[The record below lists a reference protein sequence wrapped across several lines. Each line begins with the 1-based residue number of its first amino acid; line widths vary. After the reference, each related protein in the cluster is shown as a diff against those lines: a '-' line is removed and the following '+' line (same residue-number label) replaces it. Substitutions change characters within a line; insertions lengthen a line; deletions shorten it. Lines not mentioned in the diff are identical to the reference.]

1 MAFTLQLWFRHAA
14 KQPALTLFLIVS
26 LAIALGGGA
35 FALSLN
41 SAVLWRSLPFDHAN
55 ELAAIEPT
63 SENGQRRWLSWSELA
78 AIAETPVEPFES
90 IAGFTAADFNA
101 LAEPGLPPEPLAATV
116 VSPGFFRTF
125 RVGLALG
132 RLPEPEAYG
141 ASRERVVLLSHPF
154 WQRRYRGNAGI
165 VGQSVRLSRP
175 EYLGGGDEPYRVIG
189 ILERDAWLF
198 WKDFDVVLPMQA
210 AGSVL
215 SDPSSGLFE
224 RVVGRTG
231 RSANLAAA
239 RASAPIVA
247 DRIRSAESV
256 KPLASLSVFDLQDA
270 MFADL
275 RPQMTV
281 VLWLA
286 VMVFSLAGLNVVIST
301 VAQAAD
307 NSRQIAIRIA
317 IGASHWRL
325 FSDSLRAQAIT
336 LGIAAATGFALAQ
349 WLVSAVGSQM
359 PDGWL
364 ARIPGQLSALRDDQ
378 YTAAGVIGALAAT
391 IVFSSGAVHGVIR
404 RLAPASLLASTAAD
418 GDRRSR
424 WRSILVAVE
433 IALCSAV
440 VITSATL
447 VTQLTTLRKVDM
459 GVDSVRTS
467 AVWVNLGSSALSDP
481 SSRVDY
487 YNRILEEAAAL
498 PAVESIGAVSHPF
511 TLGWGTAQ
519 VRDASQTGTPE
530 FTALTR
536 AANPTYLTA
545 SGIRLLDGRW
555 FAETDRA
562 NAPAVVAISASLAHA
577 RWPAESPIG
586 KEIEI
591 GEADNARSRATI
603 VGVVSDTRNAP
614 HLPPDRIVYRPIA
627 QDPPPWLYLIVRARS
642 GVGDAA
648 KAVSE
653 AIWRVNPDQPIDG
666 PWTVAEWI
674 RGRTS
679 HLRFLTLTSIVLGV
693 VGLALAAAG
702 LYGLTAWSVMSSRRS
717 IAVRRAVGA
726 SNRQIG
732 SWFVAKWAR
741 VVVPG
746 LIGGWVLQ
754 WGWTSVLI
762 AAITGLER
770 PRPASTLLGLGLMA
784 LVSAGAAVLP
794 LRSALISDNWPVL
807 RGD

>member
-1 MAFTLQLWFRHAA
+1 MAFTLQMWFRHAA
-14 KQPALTLFLIVS
+14 KQTALTLFLIVS

-41 SAVLWRSLPFDHAN
+41 SAVLWRSLPFDDAN
-55 ELAAIEPT
+55 ELVAIEPT
-63 SENGQRRWLSWSELA
+63 NENGQRRWLSWAELA
-78 AIAETPVEPFES
+78 AIAETPVEPFAS

-101 LAEPGLPPEPLAATV
+101 LADLGLPPEPLAATV
-116 VSPGFFRTF
+116 VSPAFFRTF
-125 RVGLALG
+125 RIGAAHG
-132 RLPEPEAYG
+132 RLPEPESYG
-141 ASRERVVLLSHPF
+141 ASRDRVVLLSHGF
-154 WQRRYRGNAGI
+154 WKRRYRGDRGI
-165 VGQSVRLSRP
+165 VGQSIRLSRP

-189 ILERDAWLF
+189 VLDRDTWLF

-210 AGSVL
+210 AASVL

-231 RSANLAAA
+231 NTAHFASA
-239 RASAPIVA
+239 RASAPIVFE
-247 DRIRSAESV
+247 RIRSAGSV
-256 KPLASLSVFDLQDA
+256 RPTASLSVVDLQGA

-275 RPQMTV
+275 RPQLMV

-286 VMVFSLAGLNVVIST
+286 VMVFLLAGLNVVIST
-301 VAQAAD
+301 IAQAAGD
-307 NSRQIAIRIA
+307 SRQMAVRIA

-325 FSDSLRAQAIT
+325 FGESLRAHAIT
-336 LGIAAATGFALAQ
+336 LGIAGVLGFALAQ

-359 PDGWL
+359 PDAWL
-364 ARIPGQLSALRDDQ
+364 ARIPGQLSALRVDR
-378 YTAAGVIGALAAT
+378 YTAAGVIGALAVM
-391 IVFSSGAVHGVIR
+391 IFFSSGAVHIVTR
-404 RLAPASLLASTAAD
+404 RLAPASLLTSTATD
-418 GDRRSR
+418 NDRRPR

-447 VTQLTTLRKVDM
+447 VTQLTTLRSVDM
-459 GVDSVRTS
+459 GVDAARTS

-487 YNRILEEAAAL
+487 YDRILGDAAAL
-498 PAVESIGAVSHPF
+498 SAVESIGGVSHPF
-511 TLGWGTAQ
+511 TFGWGTVQ
-519 VRDASQTGTPE
+519 VRDASQRSASE
-530 FTALTR
+530 FTALGR
-536 AANPTYLTA
+536 AASPGYLVA
-545 SGIRLLDGRW
+545 SGIRLVDGRW
-555 FAETDRA
+555 FSETDRA
-562 NAPAVVAISASLAHA
+562 NAPAVAAISASFAHT
-577 RWPAESPIG
+577 RWPGGSAIG

-591 GEADNARSRATI
+591 SEAGSARSRATI
-603 VGVVSDTRNAP
+603 VGIVGDTRNAP

-642 GVGDAA
+642 GVGNAA
-648 KAVSE
+648 QAVSE
-653 AIWRVNPDQPIDG
+653 AIWRVNPDQPVDG

-679 HLRFLTLTSIVLGV
+679 HLRFLALTSIVLGV
-693 VGLALAAAG
+693 VGLMLSAAG
-702 LYGLTAWSVMSSRRS
+702 VYGLTAWSVMSSRRS

-726 SNRQIG
+726 SHRQIC
-732 SWFVAKWAR
+732 SWFIAKWAHI
-741 VVVPG
+741 VVPG
-746 LIGGWVLQ
+746 LVGGWVLQ
-754 WGWTSVLI
+754 WGWTSILI

-784 LVSAGAAVLP
+784 LVSAGAAAIP
-794 LRSALISDNWPVL
+794 LRSALISDNWPAL